1 MCGTTSQINIAINE
15 CKHLLIMISPERIR
29 DEFIK
34 GIKSSKS
41 ITRFLDMLKEF
52 NIFDFILP
60 NLKVGQYVEEK
71 NIPILLAYLLKSN
84 DPQLVRRTLKNLKY
98 TSDEIG
104 KVYFL
109 TSFKNFEPEMVYN
122 TKKSQLLSKLT
133 NEEILRFAELTN
145 MDIELVNKFLDFNLT
160 VTGEDIEKLGI
171 KPGPEMGRKIKE
183 LELENFLKTL

>member
-41 ITRFLDMLKEF
+41 ITRFLGMLKEF

-109 TSFKNFEPEMVYN
+109 MLFKNFEPEMVYN

-133 NEEILRFAELTN
+133 NHEIIRFAELTD
-145 MDIELVNKFLDFNLT
+145 MDIELVDKFLDFNLT

-171 KPGPEMGRKIKE
+171 KPGPEMGRKIQE

>member
-41 ITRFLDMLKEF
+41 ITRFLGMLKEF

-109 TSFKNFEPEMVYN
+109 MSFKNFEPEMVYN

-133 NEEILRFAELTN
+133 NHEIIRFAELTD
-145 MDIELVNKFLDFNLT
+145 MDIELVDKFLDFNLT
-160 VTGEDIEKLGI
+160 VTGKDIEKLGI

>member
-41 ITRFLDMLKEF
+41 ITRFLGMLKEF

-84 DPQLVRRTLKNLKY
+84 DPQLIRRTLKNLKY

>member
-41 ITRFLDMLKEF
+41 ITRFLGMLKEF

-109 TSFKNFEPEMVYN
+109 MSFKNFEPEMVYN

-133 NEEILRFAELTN
+133 NHEIIRFAELTD
-145 MDIELVNKFLDFNLT
+145 MDIELVDKFLDFNLT

-171 KPGPEMGRKIKE
+171 KPGPEMGRKIQE